1 MVIAFRRAVESDLP
15 QIGRVVVDAW
25 RSTFAGLLP
34 ADFLDNMSCAHQ
46 TERHRRAFARSGV
59 TYHVASIGNGRVIG
73 FASGGPTR
81 QGDFLHENEVY
92 AIYILEEYQRQKI
105 GGTLFRRIVDDL
117 AESGRKGLILL
128 ALANNPN
135 RAFYE
140 SLGGMQAMASP
151 LTLGSTTVD
160 QFAYLWDDIAALPRN
175 H

>member
-1 MVIAFRRAVESDLP
+1 VIYRKLAVSLLTHGARRSPASFRPIFS
-15 QIGRVVVDAW
+15 ITCRVPIRPSVI
-25 RSTFAGLLP
+25 AGLLL
-34 ADFLDNMSCAHQ
+34 AQ
-46 TERHRRAFARSGV
+46 GW
-59 TYHVASIGNGRVIG
+59 TYHVASIGDGRVIG

-81 QGDFLHENEVY
+81 QGDFPHENEVY

-105 GGTLFRRIVDDL
+105 GGTLFRRFVDDL
-117 AESGRKGLILL
+117 AESGRRGLILF

-151 LTLGSTTVD
+151 LTLGSATVD

-175 H
+175 S